1 LAKSFYG
8 LIGYPLL
15 QSFSPGYF
23 NEKFQREG
31 IDAEYFT
38 FPLETIDLFPELL
51 KAHPGGLRGINVT
64 IPYKTA
70 VIPFLNELN
79 EDVKK
84 MGAVNCIL
92 IKEGKLLGYN
102 TDWVGFHDSLKPLL
116 KPHHKQALILGSGG
130 AAKAVAYA
138 LRQLGISYKVVTRGN
153 PDSPMLHYSSVT
165 PALLQEYT
173 LLINTTPL
181 GMAPNEDRA
190 PELPYEALT
199 DKHLLYDVIYN
210 PAETKF
216 LQLGKSQG
224 ATIKNGIDMLHLQ
237 AEGSWRIW
245 NG

>member
-8 LIGYPLL
+8 LIGYPIL

-23 NEKFQREG
+23 NEKFRREG
-31 IDAEYFT
+31 IDAEYST
-38 FPLETIDLFPELL
+38 FPLETIDAFPELL
-51 KAHPGGLRGINVT
+51 KANPGLCGMNVT

-70 VIPFLNELN
+70 VIPFLDALSD
-79 EDVKK
+79 DVQE

-92 IKEGKLLGYN
+92 LKDGKRIGYN

-116 KPHHKQALILGSGG
+116 KSHHKQALILGSGG

-138 LRQLGISYKVVTRGN
+138 LRKLGITYKVVTRG
-153 PDSPMLHYSSVT
+153 PADGPMLRYSSIT
-165 PALLQEYT
+165 PAVLQQYT
-173 LLINTTPL
+173 LIINTTPL
-181 GMAPNEDRA
+181 GMAPNEGRA

-199 DKHLLYDVIYN
+199 DQHLLYDVIYN

-216 LQLGKSQG
+216 LQLGKAQG

-237 AEGSWRIW
+237 AEGSWKIW